1 MKTAKLFG
9 SCSFFIL
16 FIGALISCSVKNKNI
31 EFVYPDGNNKA
42 LIMSYDDGLIEDIR
56 LIKLFDENK
65 IIGTFNLNSELLGTT
80 KLWPQKN
87 APAIVAKYVSKDSL
101 LLIYKNHEIAAHSA
115 THKDFKN
122 LNDSDILKEVAT
134 DIDNLN
140 KLTKR
145 KIVSM
150 AYPFGNS
157 NQHIAKLISNTG
169 LTNARTVSDTHTFNL
184 PDTFLLWHPTCHD
197 SKALDLMNDYL
208 SLNNNM
214 LSVFYVWGH
223 SWEFN
228 DAKRWNDISKFCKK
242 IGNRK
247 EIWYVGCGAFI
258 DYQFALER
266 LIITKESIS
275 NPIDNKEIWFKQD
288 GILKVLIPGKSIN
301 AGINKITKY

>member
-1 MKTAKLFG
+1 MKTAKLLVLG
-9 SCSFFIL
+9 SFLIL
-16 FIGALISCSVKNKNI
+16 LIGALISCAGKNKII

-87 APAIVAKYVSKDSL
+87 APAIVASYVSKDSL

-115 THKDFKN
+115 AHRDFKN
-122 LNDSDILKEVAT
+122 LNDSEILEEVVT

-140 KLTKR
+140 RLTKR

-157 NQHIAKLISNTG
+157 NQHIAELISNTG
-169 LTNARTVSDTHTFNL
+169 LTNARIVSDTYTFSL

-197 SKALDLMNDYL
+197 SKALDLIDDYL
-208 SLNNNM
+208 ALNISK

-228 DAKRWNDISKFCKK
+228 DAKRWNDISKFCEE

-247 EIWYVGCGAFI
+247 DIWYVGCGEFI
-258 DYQFALER
+258 DYQIALKR

-275 NPIDNKEIWFKQD
+275 NPIDNIEIWFKQD
-288 GILKVLIPGKSIN
+288 GIMKVLKPGKRIY
-301 AGINKITKY
+301 AGIK

>member
-1 MKTAKLFG
+1 MKTAKLFAYPFL
-9 SCSFFIL
+9 SIL
-16 FIGALISCSVKNKNI
+16 FAGAFISGSLKKETI
-31 EFVYPDGNNKA
+31 EFVYPDGNQKA
-42 LIMSYDDGLIEDIR
+42 LIMSYDDGLMEDIR

-65 IIGTFNLNSELLGTT
+65 IIGTFNLNSGLLGTT
-80 KLWPQKN
+80 KTWPQSN
-87 APAIVAKYVSKDSL
+87 GPDIVAKYVPRDSL
-101 LLIYKNHEIAAHSA
+101 LLIYNKHEIAAHSA

-122 LNDSDILKEVAT
+122 LGDSEILQEVTT

-140 KLTKR
+140 TLTKR

-169 LTNARTVSDTHTFNL
+169 LTNARSVTDTYTFDL

-197 SKALDLMNDYL
+197 SKALDLVNDYL
-208 SLNNNM
+208 SLDNHK

-228 DAKRWNDISKFCKK
+228 DAKRWDDISEFCKK

-247 EIWYVGCGAFI
+247 DIWYVGSGAFT
-258 DYQFALER
+258 DYQLALKR
-266 LIITKESIS
+266 LTITKESIS
-275 NPIDNKEIWFKQD
+275 NPIDNKEVWFRQNGD
-288 GILKVLIPGKSIN
+288 LKVLKPGKSIP
-301 AGINKITKY
+301 AGM